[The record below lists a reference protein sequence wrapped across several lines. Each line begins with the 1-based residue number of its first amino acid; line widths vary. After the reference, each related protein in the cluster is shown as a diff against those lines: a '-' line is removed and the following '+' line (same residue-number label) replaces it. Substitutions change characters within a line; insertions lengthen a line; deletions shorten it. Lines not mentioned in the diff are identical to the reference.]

1 MKSFARLAYV
11 HFSPQSFLSENDQFW
26 TETREPSDVVIGR
39 GIEMMKWLATRPET
53 EIAVVTHS
61 SWLKHLFRSF
71 GESIEAKDKEELH
84 RLSGNAE
91 VRSVCLALHK
101 GFYPEGQWVGDT
113 DIFIPS
119 HPSFRRGR
127 WSVRPDTL
135 ASMHKGIQPDAAK

>member
-1 MKSFARLAYV
+1 MILTMLFPFL
-11 HFSPQSFLSENDQFW
+11 PCSFLDEEDQFW
-26 TETREPSDVVIGR
+26 AEEREPSDVVIGR
-39 GIEMMKWLATRPET
+39 GVDMMKWLATRPET

-71 GESIEAKDKEELH
+71 GQSIETKDKEELH

-101 GFYPEGQWVGDT
+101 GFYPEGEWVGET
-113 DIFIPS
+113 DVFIPS

-127 WSVRPDTL
+127 WAVKPETL
-135 ASMHKGIQPDAAK
+135 ASMHQGLQPESKK